1 MSETVRKIDAGIYVE
16 ELVASYPKS
25 VKILMDEGIVCIRCG
40 EPVWGTLRELVEKK
54 GGGVD
59 RIVDLLNRSLD

>member
-1 MSETVRKIDAGIYVE
+1 MSETVRKIDADIYVE

-25 VKILMDEGIVCIRCG
+25 VKILMDEGIVCIMCG